1 MPYSR
6 LGKRPFLDITIF
18 EGQLEGH
25 LAKTGVPRKSKYRDF
40 AACARRSRA
49 SPGRD
54 TKRDI
59 YPPRRSR
66 RGDMSLVGPVR
77 GRRATTRPAC
87 VSLGCWCRVVTT
99 HQPAVGENPQPELTN
114 REMKME
120 TAIIRNYLDSNPA
133 LLDGAISLLASVPE
147 NKPGN
152 EITRNVFIAGIY
164 NSVIKDKSVAVLR
177 EAQLVVADED

>member
-1 MPYSR
+1 
-6 LGKRPFLDITIF
+6 
-18 EGQLEGH
+18 
-25 LAKTGVPRKSKYRDF
+25 
-40 AACARRSRA
+40 
-49 SPGRD
+49 
-54 TKRDI
+54 
-59 YPPRRSR
+59 
-66 RGDMSLVGPVR
+66 
-77 GRRATTRPAC
+77 
-87 VSLGCWCRVVTT
+87 
-99 HQPAVGENPQPELTN
+99 
-114 REMKME
+114 MK